1 MVLLASILSNMASIS
16 SSTVSISGAVQ
27 TPDPAIV
34 SAIIGFLGAVL
45 GAAISGVVAYL
56 TVRSTKKADELTTD
70 RMLSSQYIT
79 DKRVQW
85 IQDLRTEIAV
95 FAANVKFVLGYSKV
109 QKTAIYEEQIPQSI
123 IEVLRSG
130 RKIQLMLNPKDDKE
144 LVDLIGNVLTNI
156 PYAIN
161 NSKGGYDKAIKKDI
175 EAILLSA
182 QKTLK
187 DEWERSKQEIREG
200 KA

>member
-1 MVLLASILSNMASIS
+1 MLASILSNMASIS
-16 SSTVSISGAVQ
+16 SSATPILGAAQ

-56 TVRSTKKADELTTD
+56 TVRSTQKADELTTD